1 METTKDQMLAAA
13 SSWLMR
19 RRGLVIAAAMLAA
32 AAALA
37 VGQHWLALVDL
48 LPLLYILPCAVM
60 MAVCM
65 KGMGHGEQT
74 DTAQVPARNDT
85 PAPSDLRKPT

>member
-13 SSWLMR
+13 SSWLVR
-19 RRGLVIAAAMLAA
+19 WCGLAIAAAMVAA

-37 VGQHWLALVDL
+37 VGQHWLAVADLV
-48 LPLLYILPCAVM
+48 PLLYVLPCAVM
-60 MAVCM
+60 MFVCM
-65 KGMGHGEQT
+65 KGMGHGQQT
-74 DTAQVPARNDT
+74 DTAQIPARNDT